1 MSPAA
6 TASLPALQPP
16 AYQRHDTPLASSRS
30 PMVGCVSGCFMT
42 VLTRCGG
49 YGGSRLLTTKPS
61 ELTSPSFVIDPS
73 GPATA
78 RYSGSSATWATAA
91 VVREWGLGD
100 EPPWIG
106 WED

>member
-49 YGGSRLLTTKPS
+49 YGGSRLVTTKPPG
-61 ELTSPSFVIDPS
+61 LTPPSLVNDPS
-73 GPATA
+73 GPAPA
-78 RYSGSSATWATAA
+78 PYSGSAPTGATGAGARKELVAYEPA
-91 VVREWGLGD
+91 VHG
-100 EPPWIG
+100 
-106 WED
+106 